1 MMPEVIRF
9 HKQQRCT
16 SLRRSSVSISVRM
29 TATIILRKHITAVV
43 SYKVTMD
50 NSKAE
55 YAISIFA
62 DPTNIKEM
70 TKGRILANRSR
81 TMY

>member
-1 MMPEVIRF
+1 M
-9 HKQQRCT
+9 T
-16 SLRRSSVSISVRM
+16 GWSV
-29 TATIILRKHITAVV
+29 TTIAPHAITIYLNFFELLVA
-43 SYKVTMD
+43 MD

-70 TKGRILANRSR
+70 TKGRVSANSFV
-81 TMY
+81 TVC